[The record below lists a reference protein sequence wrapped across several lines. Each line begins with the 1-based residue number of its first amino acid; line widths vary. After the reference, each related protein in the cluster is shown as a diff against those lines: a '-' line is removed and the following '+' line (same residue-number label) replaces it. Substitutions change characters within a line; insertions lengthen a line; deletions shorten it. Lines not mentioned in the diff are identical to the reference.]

1 MPAQE
6 RDEPLP
12 AGVLSEVEAVL
23 RDRLDHPPP
32 GSYSATLL
40 GDSELAARKIMEEAF
55 ELCLELGRRGPQGS
69 AVDGQRVAE
78 EAADV
83 LFHVLAGVV
92 GAGVRLRDVL
102 AVLDA
107 RRG

>member
-23 RDRLDHPPP
+23 RHRLVQAPPD
-32 GSYSATLL
+32 SYSATLL
-40 GDSELAARKIMEEAF
+40 GDPELAARKIMEEAF
-55 ELCLELGRRGPQGS
+55 ELCLELGRRGPDG
-69 AVDGQRVAE
+69 AVRQPQRVAE

-92 GAGVRLRDVL
+92 GAGVGLHDVL
-102 AVLDA
+102 AELEA